1 MKSLIALVR
10 LHKWRIDES
19 TRKLADLDAL
29 ATRFRQQITDI
40 VDRLA
45 AEARLAGDS
54 VAAAASYSNFMQ
66 VETARRRTLEQSL
79 ADLDHE
85 IARAREQLAA
95 AFREL
100 KSYEITLDRKRQ
112 HASRMNDR
120 RQQAVLDEI
129 GQVLH
134 RAKTAQGRA

>member
-29 ATRFRQQITDI
+29 AARFRQQITDI
-40 VDRLA
+40 ADRLA

-54 VAAAASYSNFMQ
+54 VAAAASYSTFMQ
-66 VETARRRTLEQSL
+66 VETARRRTLELSL
-79 ADLDHE
+79 ADLDHQ
-85 IARAREQLAA
+85 IAQAREQLAA

-100 KSYEITLDRKRQ
+100 KS
-112 HASRMNDR
+112 
-120 RQQAVLDEI
+120 
-129 GQVLH
+129 
-134 RAKTAQGRA
+134 